1 MAATQTLT
9 AQSGAA
15 ATKGTAAK
23 TAGKLAEAEMEG
35 GREAVREGGR
45 ETAREM
51 VAKKGATAKGAGMKG
66 AAAKGIPAAGATK
79 GFVAGGAGKGAGL
92 AAKAGTTVAG
102 AKTAAAGSALV
113 PVKGLG
119 LGLGLGVWGP
129 VILGV
134 VATVAIFGY
143 VSSRKVEKGQS
154 DEEIELADALVEEG

>member
-1 MAATQTLT
+1 
-9 AQSGAA
+9 
-15 ATKGTAAK
+15 
-23 TAGKLAEAEMEG
+23 
-35 GREAVREGGR
+35 
-45 ETAREM
+45 
-51 VAKKGATAKGAGMKG
+51 MKG

-79 GFVAGGAGKGAGL
+79 GFVVGGGGKGAGL
-92 AAKAGTTVAG
+92 AAKAAGTTVAG

-134 VATVAIFGY
+134 VAAVAIFGY

-154 DEEIELADALVEEG
+154 DEEIELADALAGEG

>member
-1 MAATQTLT
+1 MT

-15 ATKGTAAK
+15 AKDTAAK

-51 VAKKGATAKGAGMKG
+51 AAKKGATAKGAGM
-66 AAAKGIPAAGATK
+66 KGIPAAGATK
-79 GFVAGGAGKGAGL
+79 GFVAGGGKGAGL
-92 AAKAGTTVAG
+92 AAKAAGTTAAG
-102 AKTAAAGSALV
+102 AKTTAAGSALV

-119 LGLGLGVWGP
+119 LGLGLGLGVWGP
-129 VILGV
+129 VILGL
-134 VATVAIFGY
+134 VAAVAIFGY

-154 DEEIELADALVEEG
+154 DEEIELADALAGEG